1 MRAVVG
7 VVGAILTLLVL
18 ADLVAAMLVP
28 RGSRAPIGRATL
40 ALVTT
45 AYRRAARLPR
55 TYAGQHRLLAAAA
68 PVALLV
74 QLVVYVTILILTMGM
89 VVYGLSPLDASTSLY
104 QSGSTLTT
112 LGIVAPVTAA
122 SAIATF
128 LAAFL
133 GLVAIAVF
141 IGYLLALYS
150 AFTARESLMARL
162 SLIAGEPA
170 WGPAAFARAHALD
183 LAPEAVLDADRWT
196 DWMCD
201 VRTNITVSP
210 ILAWFR
216 STTPMR
222 HWTISLLAVLDIAAL
237 RLAAGIGATRNS
249 DLIAVSEGI
258 ICVRVVTGS
267 RGDTN
272 LPQELDVLAAL
283 ERASTS
289 SGSGFPS
296 GSGLDDTTWREGAD
310 LLRHAGIIDD
320 SSEARVRARFLALRA
335 LYAPEL
341 IALATRLHAVPAPW
355 SGSRVPDVAVI
366 TPDLPSEVRA

>member
-28 RGSRAPIGRATL
+28 RGARAPIGRATL

-128 LAAFL
+128 FAAFF

-170 WGPAAFARAHALD
+170 WAPAAFARAHALG
-183 LAPEAVLDADRWT
+183 LAPEAVIDADRWT

-201 VRTNITVSP
+201 VRTSITVSP

-237 RLAAGIGATRNS
+237 RLAAGIGATHDG

-258 ICVRVVTGS
+258 VCVRVLTGS
-267 RGDTN
+267 RGDAN
-272 LPQELDVLAAL
+272 LPRELDVLAAL
-283 ERASTS
+283 EGRSPS
-289 SGSGFPS
+289 SGSER
-296 GSGLDDTTWREGAD
+296 DDADWHEGAD
-310 LLRHAGIIDD
+310 LLRQAGVIDV

-355 SGSRVPDVAVI
+355 SGSRVPDIAVI